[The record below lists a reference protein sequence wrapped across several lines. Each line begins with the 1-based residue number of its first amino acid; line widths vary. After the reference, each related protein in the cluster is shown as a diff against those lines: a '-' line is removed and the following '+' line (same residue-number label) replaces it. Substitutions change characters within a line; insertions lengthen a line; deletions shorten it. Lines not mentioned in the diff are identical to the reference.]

1 MTGSEFFPEHSTVMA
16 VGVRKRRRRA
26 VSGLAAAITFA
37 LIPLVASVHSGAGVS
52 AATRLVN
59 GAISPRGVTL
69 TAGSSV
75 DLSLQLST
83 ARPAN
88 FGVSLVGQPSGVTS
102 TFACSSSRSCT
113 LTLTAAASS
122 PEATALVEVVMRTG
136 TIARRVPIAVHV
148 KPISSVPSVTTTSTT
163 PPTPATTTTTSVPRT
178 LSLRPESFIATNRPG
193 SRSTF
198 TINILRNGWTDPVA
212 MTVEG
217 LPASWRAAFLPNPA
231 LATTTLVFD
240 SPVDSPPGEYPI
252 RVSARSGDLVA
263 ESAVVVRLKAPEV
276 FLSMVTVAPPV
287 APGGITRFVVNARSA
302 DDSARPISLRVEGLP
317 SGATAAI
324 APNPASGIANID
336 VTVPFGIVPGNWQFQ
351 IVGSLDGV
359 EVRLPA
365 IVVVSLQYATSIQF
379 VPTAVTPIAGQGR
392 GYGLASASNT
402 LTVAGGGLVAFDVN
416 VTPLGGFADPI
427 TMTMVTPSGWS
438 ISWLTTSPNV
448 VRVTL
453 GPPSSASKGAT
464 ALELRTSSGTL
475 IANLS
480 LTANVT

>member
-1 MTGSEFFPEHSTVMA
+1 MTGSEFFPEHSTVEP
-16 VGVRKRRRRA
+16 VGIRRRRRRA
-26 VSGLAAAITFA
+26 VTAVAAAISFA
-37 LIPLVASVHSGAGVS
+37 IVPLVATVRSGAGAS

-59 GAISPRGVTL
+59 GAITPRGVTL

-75 DLSLQLST
+75 DLSVRLST
-83 ARPAN
+83 ARTAN
-88 FGVSLVGQPSGVTS
+88 FGVSLFGQPSGVTS
-102 TFACSSSRSCT
+102 AFTCASARTCT
-113 LTLTAAASS
+113 LTLTAAASA
-122 PEATALVEVVMRTG
+122 PEATALVEVVLRTG

-148 KPISSVPSVTTTSTT
+148 KPTSSVPPVTTTSTS
-163 PPTPATTTTTSVPRT
+163 PPTTTTTTTSVPRT

-240 SPVDSPPGEYPI
+240 SPIDSLPGEYPI
-252 RVSARSGDLVA
+252 RVSARSGNLVA

-276 FLSMVTVAPPV
+276 FLSMVTVGPPV

-317 SGATAAI
+317 AGATAAI
-324 APNPASGIANID
+324 APNPASGIANVD
-336 VTVPFGIVPGNWQFQ
+336 VTVPFGIAPGNWGFQ

-365 IVVVSLQYATSIQF
+365 IVTVSLQYATSIQF
-379 VPTAVTPIAGQGR
+379 VPTAVTPIAGQSR

-427 TMTMVTPSGWS
+427 NMTMVTPSGWS

-453 GPPSSASKGAT
+453 GPPSSAAKGAT

-475 IANLS
+475 TANLS
-480 LTANVT
+480 LTANVS